1 AARSA
6 ICGGN
11 RESNWFKFMAS
22 NILKQVIE
30 GADNR
35 PIPMTIQEL
44 FSMFI
49 KNVFSLQKMCLA

>member
-1 AARSA
+1 
-6 ICGGN
+6 
-11 RESNWFKFMAS
+11 MAS